1 MVSWSLR
8 PCVFLYLKSVAT
20 EKGFIQKKN
29 QDSRVAANVTAEDLI
44 IKLRGLNETIF
55 GSELDRL
62 D

>member
-1 MVSWSLR
+1 MELKDLRLSISEVSRNRKRLHS
-8 PCVFLYLKSVAT
+8 
-20 EKGFIQKKN
+20 EKN